1 MHHQPF
7 EFMTQHLAALKESN
21 LYRSLRTI
29 ESAQDSWVEIK
40 GQRVLNLCSNN
51 YLGLASHPAVKASA
65 QAAISEWGC
74 GSGASRHIC
83 GNQTYHRELEEQLA
97 RFKDTEATILFNSG
111 YQANLGIIS
120 ALVDKE
126 DAVFSDELNHASIID
141 GCRLSGANVV
151 VFPHNDLDFLETSLK
166 THPARRKLIIVDSIF
181 SMDGDLAPLLQLAD
195 LADRYEAILMI
206 DEAHATGA
214 IGPGG
219 HGATAHFG
227 ITERVPVIMC
237 TLGKAL
243 GSFGGFAA
251 GDRLLID
258 YLLNTSRSFIFTTA
272 LPASVIAASL
282 ASLQILENDP
292 SLPIKLQQNAGY
304 LRRGLQQMGYDT
316 LNSET
321 QIMPI
326 VVGEAQAALDMS
338 AHLLAEGVLA
348 TPIRPPTVPA
358 GSSRTR
364 VTVMATHTQQDLDFA
379 LRAFKN
385 AGQRLGII

>member
-1 MHHQPF
+1 
-7 EFMTQHLAALKESN
+7 
-21 LYRSLRTI
+21 
-29 ESAQDSWVEIK
+29 
-40 GQRVLNLCSNN
+40 
-51 YLGLASHPAVKASA
+51 
-65 QAAISEWGC
+65 
-74 GSGASRHIC
+74 
-83 GNQTYHRELEEQLA
+83 
-97 RFKDTEATILFNSG
+97 
-111 YQANLGIIS
+111 
-120 ALVDKE
+120 VDKE

-151 VFPHNDLDFLETSLK
+151 VFPHSDLDFLETRLK

-181 SMDGDLAPLLQLAD
+181 SMDGDLAALLQLAD

-258 YLLNTSRSFIFTTA
+258 YIFTTA

-321 QIMPI
+321 QIIPI

-338 AHLLAEGVLA
+338 AYLLAEGVLA

-358 GSSRTR
+358 GSCRTR

-379 LRAFKN
+379 LRVFKN